1 MINGHSHNPRISRQD
16 LSVRELF
23 AKQLMV
29 LAGISAD
36 RAFAIVEQFP
46 APEVLMRKY
55 EDLGSAKE
63 REEMLKDLKC
73 GLTQRKLGLAISKM
87 LAQLYCLK
95 GPLK

>member
-1 MINGHSHNPRISRQD
+1 M
-16 LSVRELF
+16 RELF

-36 RAFAIVEQFP
+36 RAYSIVEQFP

-55 EDLGSAKE
+55 DALGSVKE
-63 REEMLKDLKC
+63 REEMLKDVKC
-73 GLTQRKLGLAISKM
+73 GLTQRKLGLALSKM
-87 LAQLYCLK
+87 LSQLYCPK